1 MHAKKASAVILF
13 AVQACFGAANAQISM
28 PSNATA
34 LGLQVGAPT
43 QPQTPGIVT
52 LGEAALSSNQIAKGS
67 SVPAQASASAVANKP
82 VQAQA
87 APGPAQQ
94 LATPSQVAGAASAPP
109 APLPT
114 FQPGAAVSNMPPAA
128 APLPTPF
135 PSMLNAQSRLK
146 PDVELVR
153 ISSKNGVQ
161 QATLY
166 VRGMTRPGLT
176 VGSKVLKLVIS
187 EFRDDGV
194 CLDASLHKPKCA
206 TFVTAANE

>member
-1 MHAKKASAVILF
+1 MRAKNALAVILL
-13 AVQACFGAANAQISM
+13 AVQASFGTANAQISM

-67 SVPAQASASAVANKP
+67 SASATASTVASKP
-82 VQAQA
+82 VQAQP
-87 APGPAQQ
+87 APNTGQQ
-94 LATPSQVAGAASAPP
+94 PATPSQVNGAASAQP

-128 APLPTPF
+128 APMPTPY
-135 PSMLNAQSRLK
+135 PSTPDGQSRPK
-146 PDVELVR
+146 PDVVLVR

-161 QATLY
+161 QVTLY
-166 VRGMTRPGLT
+166 VRGMTRSGLT
-176 VGSKVLKLVIS
+176 VGSKVLKQVIS

-194 CLDASLHKPKCA
+194 CLDVSLHKPKCA
-206 TFVTAANE
+206 TFVTADNE